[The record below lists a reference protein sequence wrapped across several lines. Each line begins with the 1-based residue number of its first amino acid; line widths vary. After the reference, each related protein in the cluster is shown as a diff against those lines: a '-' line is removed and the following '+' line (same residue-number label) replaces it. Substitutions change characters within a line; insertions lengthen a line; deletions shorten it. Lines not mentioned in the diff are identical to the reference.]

1 MWRRTQ
7 RMGRRCLV
15 HRPCC
20 IGRCAC
26 CVMCVGMCVVYVLHV
41 NIMCSSVT
49 ACAARHMVVRA
60 VALTTRVAPCV
71 RVCVCVPDAVF
82 ARSVPLLLVAV
93 LGTAFVLGLL
103 VYHTWL
109 VVTNQTTNEQVHAY
123 ECWCCTRNCCVGA
136 SCCDWCVVVVMVCWV
151 AVLWLMLWLLV
162 YCLLSCGGCHV
173 VVVLS
178 LMCLWMVC
186 CG

>member
-26 CVMCVGMCVVYVLHV
+26 CVLCVGMCVVYVLHV

-60 VALTTRVAPCV
+60 VALTTRVAPCM

-123 ECWCCTRNCCVGA
+123 ECWCCTWNCCVGA
-136 SCCDWCVVVVMVCWV
+136 SYVVVG
-151 AVLWLMLWLLV
+151 VLWLV
-162 YCLLSCGGCHV
+162 YCLLFCWLLLLCC
-173 VVVLS
+173 VVVLW
-178 LMCLWMVC
+178 LC
-186 CG
+186 CA